1 MAFWRQAGEIDY
13 RESILYSHW
22 TVVLQLL
29 KIGIDSEAIQH
40 FTEDE
45 IHLILGVEMAI
56 QQKQQDQ
63 QAREMAMSN
72 MSSKIG
78 GF

>member
-1 MAFWRQAGEIDY
+1 MAFWRQAGYIDY

-22 TVVLQLL
+22 TIVLQLL
-29 KIGIDSEAIQH
+29 KIGIDWEAIQH

>member
-29 KIGIDSEAIQH
+29 KIGIDWEAIQH

-63 QAREMAMSN
+63 QAREMSMSN

>member
-1 MAFWRQAGEIDY
+1 MAFWRQAGKTDY
-13 RESILYSHW
+13 KESILYSHW

-29 KIGIDSEAIQH
+29 KIGIDWEAIQH

-56 QQKQQDQ
+56 QQKQEDQ
-63 QAREMAMSN
+63 QAREMARSN
-72 MSSKIG
+72 MSSKMG
-78 GF
+78 GI

>member
-1 MAFWRQAGEIDY
+1 MAFWRQAGKTDY

-29 KIGIDSEAIQH
+29 KLGIDWEAIQY

-72 MSSKIG
+72 MSSKMG
-78 GF
+78 GM